1 MAYTVLPG
9 YAGIYC
15 CYSMQLLHS
24 IANPYTARYY
34 KHVTLRTGT
43 PEALEGKL
51 RALRHF
57 RAIKMS
63 YVDSLL
69 IWRMLDE
76 FQVESQ
82 NGPVG
87 KPRSENRLL
96 NALTEMARGDA
107 RHSEMPS

>member
-1 MAYTVLPG
+1 MAYTVPPG

-63 YVDSLL
+63 YVASLL

-82 NGPVG
+82 NGASHYVVH
-87 KPRSENRLL
+87 RLSPSPS
-96 NALTEMARGDA
+96 
-107 RHSEMPS
+107 RHSGACFQNGVYPPAS